1 MERPPRT
8 LIAPCAHEPT
18 RLSGGQSVRRSV
30 AAFTLWRTRKVAR
43 RKDWFRPSIRV
54 LFGDAAQSVFPLG
67 RFILHHDDRAPDA
80 LATKLNAIA
89 PMKTLSVINP
99 HAAAIDVGSEQLHLS
114 IAGDE
119 PVVFGTVTDEVYRLR
134 DYLKAQGV
142 TTVAMEATGVYWLYA
157 YTVLEAA
164 GLEVVVVNGRHVRNL
179 PGRKTDMADC
189 QWLATL
195 HAHGLLRGGFVP
207 PAAIRRLQDYQ
218 RLRADHIIGAGSQVQ
233 KMQQALERMNIKFH
247 DVISDLVGVSGLK
260 VVRAILKGER
270 DPQALLQ
277 WCDAQI
283 QKKKRERVVAS
294 LRGTWTPE
302 HLFALG
308 QALEAWEFYQK
319 LLGQC
324 DAQIEAVLKELAGPP
339 PATPAGEVPTA
350 AACKP
355 PGKNAPQIEQLHQL
369 LLRLCGG
376 KDVTAIAGI
385 GDYLLLQLVAETGTD
400 LKAWPSEKHFTAW
413 AGLAPGSRQSGK
425 RKGNVKRQRNRA
437 GRLFCVGAQSL
448 VQSVDKALGGFYRRL
463 AARKGGLAAMKALA
477 RKLAEL
483 YYRVLRYGL
492 AYAEQG
498 LRVYEQKY
506 AESQRRLL
514 AKLAAKQGFK
524 LVSAQ
529 PQPDPA
535 PTM

>member
-1 MERPPRT
+1 M
-8 LIAPCAHEPT
+8 
-18 RLSGGQSVRRSV
+18 
-30 AAFTLWRTRKVAR
+30 
-43 RKDWFRPSIRV
+43 
-54 LFGDAAQSVFPLG
+54 FPLG
-67 RFILHHDDRAPDA
+67 RFILHDDDRAPGA
-80 LATKLNAIA
+80 ATMKCKPIA
-89 PMKTLSVINP
+89 TMKTLSIINP
-99 HAAAIDVGSEQLHLS
+99 HAAGIDVGSEQFHLS

-119 PVVFGTVTDEVYRLR
+119 PVVFGTVTEEVYRLR
-134 DYLKAQGV
+134 DYLKAQAV
-142 TTVAMEATGVYWLYA
+142 TTAAMEATGVYWLYA

-233 KMQQALERMNIKFH
+233 KMQQALERMNVKFH

-260 VVRAILKGER
+260 VIRGILAGER
-270 DPQALLQ
+270 DPQALLGL
-277 WCDAQI
+277 CDVQI
-283 QKKKRERVVAS
+283 QNKKRQRVLAS

-302 HLFALG
+302 HLFALS
-308 QALEAWEFYQK
+308 QALAVWEFYQK
-319 LLGQC
+319 LLAQC
-324 DAQIEAVLKELAGPP
+324 DQQIETVLQELAGPP
-339 PATPAGEVPTA
+339 PSTPASEDQAKAVG
-350 AACKP
+350 KP

-369 LLRLCGG
+369 LMRLCGG
-376 KDVTAIAGI
+376 KDVTSISGI
-385 GDYLLLQLVAETGTD
+385 GDYLLLQLLAETGPD
-400 LKAWPSEKHFTAW
+400 LKSWPSEKHFTAW

-425 RKGNVKRQRNRA
+425 RKGTVKRQRNRA
-437 GRLFCVGAQSL
+437 GRLFCVGARSL

-483 YYRVLRYGL
+483 YYRVLRFGL

-524 LVSAQ
+524 LVSEEAVVLQAQ
-529 PQPDPA
+529 FARKDSLQTTPMKA
-535 PTM
+535 

>member
-1 MERPPRT
+1 
-8 LIAPCAHEPT
+8 
-18 RLSGGQSVRRSV
+18 
-30 AAFTLWRTRKVAR
+30 
-43 RKDWFRPSIRV
+43 V
-54 LFGDAAQSVFPLG
+54 LFGDAAQAVFPLG
-67 RFILHHDDRAPDA
+67 RFILHDDGRAPDA
-80 LATKLNAIA
+80 EATQLNRIG

-99 HAAAIDVGSEQLHLS
+99 NAAAIDVGSEQLHWS

-119 PVVFGTVTDEVYRLR
+119 PVVFGTFTDEVYRLR
-134 DYLKAQGV
+134 DYLKAEAV

-157 YTVLEAA
+157 YAVLAA
-164 GLEVVVVNGRHVRNL
+164 GGLEVVVVNGRHVRNL

-195 HAHGLLRGGFVP
+195 HAPGLLRGGFVP

-218 RLRADHIIGAGSQVQ
+218 RLRSDHIIGAGSQVQ

-247 DVISDLVGVSGLK
+247 DVISDLVSVSGLK
-260 VVRAILKGER
+260 VVRAILAGER
-270 DPQALLQ
+270 EPEPLLLL
-277 WCDAQI
+277 CDVQI
-283 QKKKRERVVAS
+283 QKKKRDRVLAS
-294 LRGTWTPE
+294 LRGTWGAE

-308 QALEAWEFYQK
+308 QALAVWEFYQK
-319 LLGQC
+319 LLAEC
-324 DAQIEAVLKELAGPP
+324 DQQIEAVLQELAGPP
-339 PATPAGEVPTA
+339 PSAPGEDPATEATGKKA
-350 AACKP
+350 
-355 PGKNAPQIEQLHQL
+355 GKNAPQIEQLHQL
-369 LLRLCGG
+369 LMRLCGG
-376 KDVTAIAGI
+376 RDVTAIAGI
-385 GDYLLLQLVAETGTD
+385 GDYLLLQLLAETGAD

-413 AGLAPGSRQSGK
+413 AGLAPGSRQSGQ
-425 RKGNVKRQRNRA
+425 RKGSVKRQRNRA
-437 GRLFCVGAQSL
+437 GRIFCAGARSL

-463 AARKGGLAAMKALA
+463 AARKGGLAALKALA

-524 LVSAQ
+524 LVSVQLQ
-529 PQPDPA
+529 PNP
-535 PTM
+535 PTASM

>member
-1 MERPPRT
+1 
-8 LIAPCAHEPT
+8 
-18 RLSGGQSVRRSV
+18 
-30 AAFTLWRTRKVAR
+30 
-43 RKDWFRPSIRV
+43 
-54 LFGDAAQSVFPLG
+54 
-67 RFILHHDDRAPDA
+67 
-80 LATKLNAIA
+80 
-89 PMKTLSVINP
+89 MKILSVINP

-134 DYLKAQGV
+134 DYLKAQAV

-157 YTVLEAA
+157 YAVMEAA

-179 PGRKTDMADC
+179 PGRKTNMADC

-233 KMQQALERMNIKFH
+233 KMQQALERMNVKLH

-260 VVRAILKGER
+260 VVRAILRGER
-270 DPQALLQ
+270 NPEVFLGL
-277 WCDAQI
+277 CDAQI
-283 QKKKRERVVAS
+283 QKKKRERVIAS
-294 LRGTWTPE
+294 LRGTWTAE

-324 DAQIEAVLKELAGPP
+324 DEQIEAVLKELAGPP
-339 PATPAGEVPTA
+339 PATPGGEDKTTQAG
-350 AACKP
+350 KP

-385 GDYLLLQLVAETGTD
+385 GDYLLLQLLAETGTD

-425 RKGNVKRQRNRA
+425 RKGSVKRQRNRTGRIFCA
-437 GRLFCVGAQSL
+437 GARSL

-483 YYRVLRYGL
+483 YYRVLKYGL

-524 LVSAQ
+524 LVSVQLQ
-529 PQPDPA
+529 PSP
-535 PTM
+535 PTTAM

>member
-1 MERPPRT
+1 
-8 LIAPCAHEPT
+8 
-18 RLSGGQSVRRSV
+18 VV
-30 AAFTLWRTRKVAR
+30 
-43 RKDWFRPSIRV
+43 
-54 LFGDAAQSVFPLG
+54 FGDAAQAVFPLG
-67 RFILHHDDRAPDA
+67 RFILQDDGRAPDA
-80 LATKLNAIA
+80 GAKKLQTIA
-89 PMKTLSVINP
+89 PMKSLPVINP
-99 HAAAIDVGSEQLHLS
+99 HAAALDVGSEQLHLS

-134 DYLKAQGV
+134 DYLQAQAA

-157 YTVLEAA
+157 YAVLEAA

-218 RLRADHIIGAGSQVQ
+218 RLRADHILGAASQVQ
-233 KMQQALERMNIKFH
+233 KMQQALERMNVKLH

-260 VVRAILKGER
+260 VIRAILAGQR
-270 DPQALLQ
+270 DPEGLLGL
-277 WCDAQI
+277 CDGQI
-283 QKKKRERVVAS
+283 QKKKRERVIAS
-294 LRGTWTPE
+294 LRGTWAAE

-308 QALEAWEFYQK
+308 QALAVWEFYRK
-319 LLGQC
+319 LLAEC
-324 DAQIEAVLKELAGPP
+324 DQQIEGVLQELAGPP
-339 PATPAGEVPTA
+339 PSAPEGPDPTGGA
-350 AACKP
+350 AKHA
-355 PGKNAPQIEQLHQL
+355 GKNAPQIEQLHQL

-385 GDYLLLQLVAETGTD
+385 GDYLLLQLLAETGTD

-425 RKGNVKRQRNRA
+425 RKGSVKRQRNRA
-437 GRLFCVGAQSL
+437 GRLFCAGARSL
-448 VQSVDKALGGFYRRL
+448 IQSVDKALGGFYRRL
-463 AARKGGLAAMKALA
+463 AARKGGLVALKALA

-498 LRVYEQKY
+498 LRAYEQKY

-514 AKLAAKQGFK
+514 ARLAAQQGFT

-529 PQPDPA
+529 VSPA
-535 PTM
+535 CPSTSS

>member
-1 MERPPRT
+1 M
-8 LIAPCAHEPT
+8 
-18 RLSGGQSVRRSV
+18 
-30 AAFTLWRTRKVAR
+30 
-43 RKDWFRPSIRV
+43 
-54 LFGDAAQSVFPLG
+54 LFGDAVQAVFPLG
-67 RFILHHDDRAPDA
+67 RFILHYDDRAPDA
-80 LATKLNAIA
+80 LARKLNVIA
-89 PMKTLSVINP
+89 PMKILSVINP

-134 DYLKAQGV
+134 DYLKAQAV

-157 YTVLEAA
+157 YAVMEAA

-233 KMQQALERMNIKFH
+233 KMQQALERMNVKLH

-260 VVRAILKGER
+260 VVRAILRGER
-270 DPQALLQ
+270 NPEVLLGL
-277 WCDAQI
+277 CDAQI
-283 QKKKRERVVAS
+283 QKKKRERVIAS
-294 LRGTWTPE
+294 LRGTWTAE

-324 DAQIEAVLKELAGPP
+324 DEQIEAVLKELAGPP
-339 PATPAGEVPTA
+339 PATPGGEDKTTQAG
-350 AACKP
+350 KP

-385 GDYLLLQLVAETGTD
+385 GDYLLLQLLAETGTD

-425 RKGNVKRQRNRA
+425 RKGSVKRQRNRTGRIFCA
-437 GRLFCVGAQSL
+437 GARSL

-483 YYRVLRYGL
+483 YYRVLKYGL

-524 LVSAQ
+524 LVSVQLQ
-529 PQPDPA
+529 PSP
-535 PTM
+535 PTTAM

>member
-1 MERPPRT
+1 M
-8 LIAPCAHEPT
+8 
-18 RLSGGQSVRRSV
+18 
-30 AAFTLWRTRKVAR
+30 
-43 RKDWFRPSIRV
+43 
-54 LFGDAAQSVFPLG
+54 LFGDAVQAVFPLG
-67 RFILHHDDRAPDA
+67 RFILHYDDRAPDA
-80 LATKLNAIA
+80 LARKLNVIA
-89 PMKTLSVINP
+89 PMKILSVINP
-99 HAAAIDVGSEQLHLS
+99 HAAAMDVGSEQLHLS
-114 IAGDE
+114 IAGDG

-134 DYLKAQGV
+134 DYLKAQAV

-157 YTVLEAA
+157 YAVLEAA

-218 RLRADHIIGAGSQVQ
+218 RLRADHIIDAGSQVQ
-233 KMQQALERMNIKFH
+233 KMQQGLERMNVKLH

-260 VVRAILKGER
+260 VVRAILRGER
-270 DPQALLQ
+270 NPEVLLGL
-277 WCDAQI
+277 CDAQI
-283 QKKKRERVVAS
+283 QKKKRERVIAS
-294 LRGTWTPE
+294 LRGTWTAE

-324 DAQIEAVLKELAGPP
+324 DEQIEAVLKELAGPP
-339 PATPAGEVPTA
+339 PATPAGEDKTTQA
-350 AACKP
+350 GKP

-385 GDYLLLQLVAETGTD
+385 GDYLLLQLLAETGTD
-400 LKAWPSEKHFTAW
+400 LKARPSEKHFTAW

-425 RKGNVKRQRNRA
+425 RKGSVKRQRNRTGRIFCA
-437 GRLFCVGAQSL
+437 GARSL

-483 YYRVLRYGL
+483 YYRVLKYGL

-524 LVSAQ
+524 LVSVQ
-529 PQPDPA
+529 LQHGP
-535 PTM
+535 PTTAM